1 MQESLKIIGKRL
13 QNLFAGVARR
23 PMGWSEIDKL
33 AAIDEREEELK
44 ERDGKDRATRQDIPP
59 RR

>member
-1 MQESLKIIGKRL
+1 MFHVDAKRL
-13 QNLFAGVARR
+13 QDLFAGVARR

-44 ERDGKDRATRQDIPP
+44 RRGGKDAAARKDSTP

>member
-1 MQESLKIIGKRL
+1 
-13 QNLFAGVARR
+13 
-23 PMGWSEIDKL
+23 MGWSEIDKL